1 MKFKHI
7 VKRLFPLLGIEYR
20 WIATPMFRYNFY
32 SQNGEDGVIEFI
44 LRKLPQTPR
53 FVIDIGA
60 NDGVE
65 ASNSRLLIEK
75 YGFGGLLIEPFENAF
90 KKLETLYKT
99 HPSVTLKQVAV
110 GSSDQETGT
119 MTWHGHFDK
128 LPTRVKNVNAVLEEA
143 HVPQPIGFLS
153 IDIDGHDNEVLQSI
167 DWKHYRPWFVIAEI
181 DSSSDVNLQ
190 KQLDIMDQTGYHP
203 LLHIGNV
210 FYVRKDVAGAFF
222 FNWKTAT
229 SGQFGLLRKTHL

>member
-1 MKFKHI
+1 MRL
-7 VKRLFPLLGIEYR
+7 KRAIKCLFPYLGLEYR
-20 WIATPMFRYNFY
+20 HLATPMFRYNIY
-32 SQNGEDGVIEFI
+32 SQNGEDGVMEFI

-65 ASNSRLLIEK
+65 ASNSRLLIET
-75 YGFGGLLIEPFENAF
+75 YQFGGLLIEPFENAF
-90 KKLETLYKT
+90 AKLETLYKT
-99 HPSVTLKQVAV
+99 HPNVKLRQVAV
-110 GSSDQETGT
+110 GPADQEMGT

-128 LPTRVKNVNAVLEEA
+128 LPTRVRNVNAVFAETR
-143 HVPQPIGFLS
+143 VPQEIGVLS

-181 DSSSDVNLQ
+181 DSSSDANLQ
-190 KQLDIMDQTGYHP
+190 KQLDIMDHAGYHP

-210 FYVRKDVAGAFF
+210 FYVRKDVAGVFF
-222 FNWKTAT
+222 FNWKVAT
-229 SGQFGLLRKTHL
+229 SGQFGLFRKTHL